1 MASTPSNNNAP
12 TDADGTSRRGRIR
25 FESTRTLW
33 ERRRDLSAV
42 STAAVIIVIGN
53 IVTLATLPWTQPELF
68 GSTNPAIWLSLGLLI
83 PIALISASLYQS
95 YWRRVADHQSVIDR
109 LGPYLLKTRIGS
121 GGMGDVFLAE
131 HQLMKR
137 RCAVK
142 LIHSDRARDQEMRES
157 FEREAKATAQ
167 LTHWNTVEVY
177 DYGTSDDGR
186 FYYVMEYL
194 DGVNLAEFVQQFGPM
209 SPCRVAYILK
219 QLCNALYE
227 AECIGLVHR
236 DIKPS
241 NIFLTQRGRS
251 FDVAKLLDFGLVHAA
266 CRNEEEPSAPQSRLR
281 GSPAFMCPEQAL
293 GQTPDSRGDLY
304 SLGCVAYH
312 LLTGHP
318 PFVEENPIM
327 LIVAHATT
335 DVPGLSEIDAD
346 VPKDLASV
354 IMKCLARKPEE
365 RFQSA
370 RQLLEA
376 LELCDCSEDWSW
388 RRAEIWWDVNQ
399 PSTPALADANAT
411 FAEADTLELYDRETA
426 HGTRKPSEKSN
437 QVDASSTTNTSLPT
451 PESVPLES
459 ATIADNRDDDS
470 RASRKQPD
478 YEQKTVIYEPV
489 DISGQ

>member
-1 MASTPSNNNAP
+1 MAASPPQSESPQPDDTASPRA
-12 TDADGTSRRGRIR
+12 RVR
-25 FESTRTLW
+25 FESTNTIW
-33 ERRRDLSAV
+33 QRRRDLSATSV
-42 STAAVIIVIGN
+42 AAIIIVIGN
-53 IVTLATLPWTQPELF
+53 IFALATLPWTQPQLF
-68 GSTNPAIWLSLGLLI
+68 GTTNPAIWLSLGLLI
-83 PIALISASLYQS
+83 PIALISASLYHS
-95 YWRRVADHQSVIDR
+95 YWSRATDHQSVIDR
-109 LGPYLLKTRIGS
+109 LGPYLLKARIGS

-142 LIHSDRARDQEMRES
+142 LIHSDRARDQEMRDS

-194 DGVNLAEFVQQFGPM
+194 EGVNLAEFVDQFGPM
-209 SPCRVAYILK
+209 APSRVAYILK

-251 FDVAKLLDFGLVHAA
+251 YDVAKLLDFGLVHAA
-266 CRNEEEPSAPQSRLR
+266 ARNEEEATPQSRLR

-293 GQTPDSRGDLY
+293 GQTPDNRGDLY

-318 PFVEENPIM
+318 PFVDDNPIM

-335 DVPGLSEIDAD
+335 DVPNLQDAD
-346 VPKDLASV
+346 SDVPRDLAAI
-354 IMKCLARKPEE
+354 IMKCLAREPEQ
-365 RFQSA
+365 RFGSA
-370 RQLLEA
+370 RELLEA
-376 LELCDCSEDWSW
+376 IELCECSDDWSW

-399 PSTPALADANAT
+399 PSPQALTDASCT
-411 FAEADTLELYDRETA
+411 HPEIDTLELYDADTA
-426 HGTRKPSEKSN
+426 HNTRVRKTAEAAE
-437 QVDASSTTNTSLPT
+437 DAHDAVA
-451 PESVPLES
+451 EGAVCPLES
-459 ATIADNRDDDS
+459 ETEADNRDGVVPV
-470 RASRKQPD
+470 RPLD
-478 YEQKTVIYEPV
+478 YGENTVIYEPV
-489 DISGQ
+489 KSTS

>member
-1 MASTPSNNNAP
+1 MARFPSNPNTAAP
-12 TDADGTSRRGRIR
+12 DDNSSRRARVR
-25 FESTRTLW
+25 FESTKTLW
-33 ERRRDLSAV
+33 DRRRDISATSV
-42 STAAVIIVIGN
+42 AAIIIVLGN
-53 IVTLATLPWTQPELF
+53 IFTLATLPWTQPELF
-68 GSTNPAIWLSLGLLI
+68 GSTNPAVWLSLGLLI
-83 PIALISASLYQS
+83 PVALISASLYHS
-95 YWRRVADHQSVIDR
+95 YWGRVSDHQSVIDR
-109 LGPYLLKTRIGS
+109 LGPYLLKARIGS

-142 LIHSDRARDQEMRES
+142 LIHSDRARDQEMRDC

-194 DGVNLAEFVQQFGPM
+194 DGVNLAEFVEQFGPM

-219 QLCNALYE
+219 QLCDALYE

-266 CRNEEEPSAPQSRLR
+266 TRNDEEPTAPQSRLR

-318 PFVEENPIM
+318 PFTEENPIM

-335 DVPGLSEIDAD
+335 DVPGFDDQTDI
-346 VPKDLASV
+346 PRDLAAV
-354 IMKCLARKPEE
+354 IMKCLARTPDD

-370 RQLLEA
+370 RELLEA
-376 LELCDCSEDWSW
+376 LELCDCSDDWSW

-399 PSTPALADANAT
+399 PGSRALTDAHVTNADL
-411 FAEADTLELYDRETA
+411 DTLQLCESETA
-426 HGTRKPSEKSN
+426 HATRN
-437 QVDASSTTNTSLPT
+437 TTRSTTATQNPASTRT
-451 PESVPLES
+451 PADAESES
-459 ATIADNRDDDS
+459 TAQPPETA
-470 RASRKQPD
+470 ASGGTD

-489 DISGQ
+489 KAGS